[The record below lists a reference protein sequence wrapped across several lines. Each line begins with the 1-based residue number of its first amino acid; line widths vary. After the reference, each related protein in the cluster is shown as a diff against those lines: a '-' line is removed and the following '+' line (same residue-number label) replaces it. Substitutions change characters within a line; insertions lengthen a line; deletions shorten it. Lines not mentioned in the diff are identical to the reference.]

1 MIFTISLLT
10 SCKTRQTIE
19 TLQENSVKQQE
30 QTEYK
35 QATKDSSE
43 TYTYID
49 SVVVEEYTPA
59 EITKGQE
66 LNNHSAS
73 NGTNI
78 SKSEQKRTIKVYG
91 IKRTNLGGLQQ
102 TTEVQQ
108 ANIRDSIVSHTQ
120 ISHQDKKKGDGIFI
134 GIIITLLCLLLV
146 AGLVAWKIAVQ

>member
-1 MIFTISLLT
+1 MTALLM

-19 TLQENSVKQQE
+19 TLQESSVKKQE
-30 QTEYK
+30 QAEYK

-59 EITKGQE
+59 EITKSQE
-66 LNNHSAS
+66 LHNHSAS
-73 NGTNI
+73 NVTDI

-91 IKRTNLGGLQQ
+91 IKRTNLNDHQQ
-102 TTEVQQ
+102 TTEIQQ
-108 ANIRDSIVSHTQ
+108 SNIRDSIVSHAQ
-120 ISHQDKKKGDGIFI
+120 ISHQDKKQSDGVFI

>member
-1 MIFTISLLT
+1 MTVLLT

-19 TLQENSVKQQE
+19 TLQESSAKQQE
-30 QTEYK
+30 QAEYK

-49 SVVVEEYTPA
+49 SIVVEEYTPA

-66 LNNHSAS
+66 LHNHSEN
-73 NGTNI
+73 NGSDV

-91 IKRTNLGGLQQ
+91 IKHTNLSGHHQ
-102 TTEVQQ
+102 TTEMQQ
-108 ANIRDSIVSHTQ
+108 ANIRDSIVSHAQ
-120 ISHQDKKKGDGIFI
+120 INHQDKKQSNGVFI

-146 AGLVAWKIAVQ
+146 AGLVTWKIAVQ